1 MSPIFPGGG
10 GQLTEELAKTV
21 YTTLMK
27 TLGSLPGMRDLVF
40 DCTRDHT
47 VPRTEAAT
55 RKDLGAIVGN
65 FLRQVHEKKATPA
78 EEEKSSTVAEN

>member
-1 MSPIFPGGG
+1 
-10 GQLTEELAKTV
+10 
-21 YTTLMK
+21 
-27 TLGSLPGMRDLVF
+27 MRDLVF